1 MKVLQNKLLCRPR
14 AMSTPQNTGVRL
26 PAVRNDSYID
36 LIVVER
42 GPFIKDVQIG
52 DRILVHTIN
61 AISVIVEHEQRYF
74 VSPSHVEIILD

>member
-14 AMSTPQNTGVRL
+14 AMPTPQNTGVRL